1 MEDRTV
7 ADDEAR
13 RLAQHGATASAVDR
27 DVNADIAERAERG
40 TAAEAVKLDGVASDM
55 RSHAIDEVAGTG
67 RDLDRSR
74 FFARA
79 SQVIDYLFSLLYGLL
94 AIRLVLSLIGAR
106 TSNGF
111 VQFID
116 AVTNPF
122 YGLFHGIVSSPSSGG
137 HTLAVPIIIALIVYA
152 LLHAAI
158 NGFLRMLVHRKTA
171 V

>member
-1 MEDRTV
+1 MEDRIV

-13 RLAQHGATASAVDR
+13 RLSQHEATASVVDR

-40 TAAEAVKLDGVASDM
+40 TAAEAVKLDAVASDM

-74 FFARA
+74 FFART
-79 SQVIDYLFSLLYGLL
+79 SQVLDYLFSLLYGLL
-94 AIRLVLSLIGAR
+94 GIRLVLALIGAR

-122 YGLFHGIVSSPSSGG
+122 YGLFDGIVASPSSGG

>member
-1 MEDRTV
+1 LEDRIV

-13 RLAQHGATASAVDR
+13 RVAQHEATTSAVDR
-27 DVNADIAERAERG
+27 DVNTDIAQRAEQG
-40 TAAEAVKLDGVASDM
+40 TAAEGVRMDRVASDM
-55 RSHAIDEVAGTG
+55 RTHAIDEVAGTG

-74 FFARA
+74 LFARA
-79 SQVIDYLFSLLYGLL
+79 SQVTDYLFSLLYGLL
-94 AIRLVLSLIGAR
+94 AIRLVLALIGAR
-106 TSNGF
+106 SGNGF

-122 YGLFHGIVSSPSSGG
+122 YGLFRGIVASPTSGPY
-137 HTLAVPIIIALIVYA
+137 TLAVPIIVALVVYA

-158 NGFLRMLVHRKTA
+158 NGLFRMLVHRKTA

>member
-1 MEDRTV
+1 MEDRIV

-13 RLAQHGATASAVDR
+13 RLAQHEATASAVER
-27 DVNADIAERAERG
+27 DVNADIAVRAERG
-40 TAAEAVKLDGVASDM
+40 SSAEVVKLDGVASDM

-67 RDLDRSR
+67 RDIDRSR
-74 FFARA
+74 FFART
-79 SQVIDYLFSLLYGLL
+79 SQVFDYLFSLLYGLL
-94 AIRLVLSLIGAR
+94 AIRLVLALIGAR
-106 TSNGF
+106 TGNGF

-122 YGLFHGIVSSPSSGG
+122 YGLFDGIVASPSSGG